1 MLADSPAV
9 LGLRSR
15 QALGRRRALS
25 PCLWFCL
32 HVGLQGVA
40 MAAPAAAWEGAVA
53 PVELDPFITPSG
65 LWLGLRGGF
74 SRAGEERQRSFAV
87 LELVVGFD
95 ALSGAG
101 PSGHSVTDAPEG
113 LFDAAGAPEAAP
125 PVVTTALHTRCT
137 DGQPCGVP
145 QSFDESPALAR
156 AAVTA
161 ALRVLGSGAELRR
174 LDSMATRSR
183 ASASLP
189 EVRLGAGT
197 SRDESL
203 RLTPTLADPA
213 RFTRDGGRDLWF
225 EARLAWRLDGALFSK
240 EEIAIER
247 LKAEHR
253 QERARV
259 TREVL
264 EALLDWQR
272 AGVALRTEHLLPE
285 ERDAALVKGLAAV
298 ARLDIATGGW
308 FARYLARRRDSATR
322 GPWP

>member
-1 MLADSPAV
+1 
-9 LGLRSR
+9 
-15 QALGRRRALS
+15 
-25 PCLWFCL
+25 
-32 HVGLQGVA
+32 
-40 MAAPAAAWEGAVA
+40 MAAPAAGWEGAA
-53 PVELDPFITPSG
+53 DPLQFDPFITASG
-65 LWLGLRGGF
+65 LSVGLRGGF
-74 SRAGEERQRSFAV
+74 SRAGQERQRSFAV
-87 LELVVGFD
+87 LEVAVGFD
-95 ALSGAG
+95 GLSAADPNGNSGADTFDGTVDAPGALAQIPPSTGSGQLSELSALSDT
-101 PSGHSVTDAPEG
+101 P
-113 LFDAAGAPEAAP
+113 L
-125 PVVTTALHTRCT
+125 ALTQAITPRLARCT
-137 DGQPCGVP
+137 DAQPCGDPLSKHV
-145 QSFDESPALAR
+145 SPALAR
-156 AAVTA
+156 AAVA
-161 ALRVLGSGAELRR
+161 SALRVLGSGAELRR

-183 ASASLP
+183 VAASLP

-203 RLTPTLADPA
+203 RLTPTLADPG
-213 RFTRDGGRDLWF
+213 RFTQDGGRDVWF

-285 ERDAALVKGLAAV
+285 EREAALVKEVGAV

-308 FARYLARRRDSATR
+308 FSRYLARRHDTAAG
-322 GPWP
+322 GPRP